1 MLLPRLSHPI
11 SHFRFSVYAICM
23 VSVPCSKLA
32 TLNLGF
38 GTVRTLSILI
48 CCLLTKSCLFVTPWT
63 VAHQAPLSTGFFRQ
77 EYWSGLPFPTSGNF
91 LDPGVEPVSSVL
103 AGRVSP
109 LSHLEA
115 PHPYL
120 AWSQMLKSVVITLR
134 MCLCIFLFWILHTSG
149 IIRYETF
156 LSGFFHSPLP
166 FFKKSFIIKK

>member
-1 MLLPRLSHPI
+1 MLFPRLSHPI

-63 VAHQAPLSTGFFRQ
+63 VAHQAPLSMGFFRQ

-91 LDPGVEPVSSVL
+91 PDPGVEPVSSVL

-120 AWSQMLKSVVITLR
+120 AWSQMLKISSNNSTYVSMHFPLLDTSYKWNHTIWDLLVWLLSLTIT
-134 MCLCIFLFWILHTSG
+134 
-149 IIRYETF
+149 
-156 LSGFFHSPLP
+156 FF
-166 FFKKSFIIKK
+166 